1 MCVSKPNYYI
11 LSIPVGIATAD
22 TLQMIEKWN
31 DRARRR
37 MKEIG
42 ETQNTLSEKLDMTQ
56 GGLQHWLAGTRQP
69 SLEDINRIAQLLRC
83 EPAWLTHGLEEGDL
97 LTGMAGSARGTLRH
111 LVSAER
117 ANPLPAS
124 FWQAVASMV
133 QAVAPAAHEEGGTQ
147 TPTGTTAPRDG
158 THG

>member
-1 MCVSKPNYYI
+1 MRE
-11 LSIPVGIATAD
+11 VG
-22 TLQMIEKWN
+22 L
-31 DRARRR
+31 
-37 MKEIG
+37 
-42 ETQNTLSEKLDMTQ
+42 TQEWLSEQFDMTPAGMQ
-56 GGLQHWLAGTRQP
+56 KWLAGTRQP